1 LKRPIVRTL
10 IACLL
15 ALCCP
20 ALAAVPAG
28 AALGWEEFGPGAW
41 PGARWHPYAAGSP
54 FNTTTTRDP
63 VHPNSAA
70 IVAAALQWG
79 LPANLVDAAGASNDW
94 ARPTYY
100 AQPGDP
106 LFTLRPSTRGNTQVA
121 GMRIAIPDA
130 AQAAGG
136 GDAQMT
142 VVEPDGWEY
151 DFWHVQ
157 SKPAGGGALR
167 FERGGRLRI
176 DGEGLGSEGTV
187 SQFGNLAG
195 AIRAQELASG
205 HIRHALFIV
214 LKCTGTGT
222 GFGYGEQQGAQPGT
236 GSYVFPAA
244 AGAGE
249 CPGSDPNLPP
259 LGTRFKLAMS
269 APEIAALEVPT
280 WKKAILRALARY
292 GGYVGATGGPGFGFL
307 LEDSTMYT
315 SLGASDPL
323 AEFAQGNGVPKW
335 NGQFVFNLAGGV
347 EWRKNLRVLIPP
359 NEAGGGG
366 TPPPPEPEPPEPPEP
381 SEPPPPTTGWEGFG
395 GGALPE
401 ASWRPYAPSSPFNT
415 STEAATVHPNSQ
427 AFVEEA
433 LSWGLPGNL
442 VGGTAETAGDWSH
455 PAFYALPSD
464 PAFTLHATATSFSPI
479 EGMKIPIPLA
489 ARPAGGA
496 DGHMTVVTPEG
507 WEYDF
512 WQVHEKRL
520 PTHVLTFSNGGRT
533 RIDGSGL
540 GSGATASGFGSLAGM
555 IRAPE
560 LAAGQINHA
569 LFIVLKCA
577 AKGTG
582 FGYGATA
589 TSYGSSYVYPATH
602 GGSVCPP
609 EDANAVPLGAHFML
623 AMSDPQIQALA
634 VPAWKKA
641 ILTALA
647 HYGGYVGDTGGP
659 GFGLMF
665 ESSTTYTALG
675 LADPLVS
682 FGAQNF
688 LPRWNG
694 NYVFNLSSG
703 LEWSRYLRVLA
714 P

>member
-1 LKRPIVRTL
+1 MAHARGA
-10 IACLL
+10 IAALLL
-15 ALCCP
+15 ALCC
-20 ALAAVPAG
+20 ALLAAAPAG
-28 AALGWEEFGPGAW
+28 AASGWEEFGPGAW
-41 PGARWHPYAAGSP
+41 PGANWRPYNASSP
-54 FNTTTTRDP
+54 FNTTTVGDP

-70 IVAAALQWG
+70 IVAASLQWG
-79 LPANLVDAAGASNDW
+79 PPANLADAAGASNDW

-106 LFTLRPSTRGNTQVA
+106 IFTLRPTTAGSTQVA
-121 GMRIAIPDA
+121 GMRIPIPDE

-142 VVEPDGWEY
+142 VVTPDGWEY

-157 SKPAGGGALR
+157 SKPAGGGALK
-167 FERGGRLRI
+167 FERGGRTRI
-176 DGEGLGSEGTV
+176 DGNGLGSEGTV

-214 LKCTGTGT
+214 LKCAGTGT
-222 GFGYGEQQGAQPGT
+222 GFGYGEQQGTKLGT

-244 AGAGE
+244 AGASE
-249 CPGSDPNLPP
+249 CPESDPNLPP

-269 APEIAALEVPT
+269 GLEIAALEVPA
-280 WKKAILRALARY
+280 WKKTILRALARF

-323 AEFAQGNGVPKW
+323 AEFAQESGVPKW
-335 NGQFVFNLAGGV
+335 NGQYVFNLARGV
-347 EWRKNLRVLIPP
+347 EWRKYLRVLIPP
-359 NEAGGGG
+359 NEVEEGEAVNPPEPP
-366 TPPPPEPEPPEPPEP
+366 PPPPEP
-381 SEPPPPTTGWEGFG
+381 PPPATGWEGFG
-395 GGALPE
+395 GGVLPGPD
-401 ASWRPYAPSSPFNT
+401 WRPYAPSSPFNT

-427 AFVEEA
+427 AYAEEA

-442 VGGTAETAGDWSH
+442 VAGTAETTNDWTH
-455 PAFYALPSD
+455 PAFYALPTD
-464 PAFTLHATATSFSPI
+464 PVFTLHATATAYSPI
-479 EGMKIPIPLA
+479 EGMKIPVPLDA
-489 ARPAGGA
+489 KPAGGG
-496 DGHMTVVTPEG
+496 DGHMTVVTPDG

-512 WQVHEKRL
+512 WQVHEKNAS
-520 PTHVLTFSNGGRT
+520 TGVLTFSNGGRT
-533 RIDGSGL
+533 RIDGDGL
-540 GSGATASGFGSLAGM
+540 GSKATAAGFGNLAGM

-560 LAAGQINHA
+560 LAAGHINHA

-589 TSYGSSYVYPATH
+589 SATSSYVYPATH
-602 GGSVCPP
+602 GGSVCPA
-609 EDANAVPLGAHFML
+609 EDTNAVPLGAHFML
-623 AMSDPQIQALA
+623 AMSDAQIQALS
-634 VPAWKKA
+634 VPAWKKT

-647 HYGGYVGDTGGP
+647 RYGGYVGDTGGP

-675 LADPLVS
+675 LPDPLML
-682 FGAQNF
+682 FGALNF
-688 LPRWNG
+688 LPSWNG
-694 NYVFNLSSG
+694 DYVFNLASG
-703 LEWSRYLRVLA
+703 VEWSRYLRVLV
-714 P
+714 PPTP